1 MRKFILL
8 SILLL
13 IAGSITI
20 FAQRRGSSRG
30 NQARPGSTRNVN
42 SSDRARRSNQN
53 RSFDNQRVS
62 NQRGISNS
70 PNDTRRRRPT
80 KIKKLL
86 SGLHL
91 TAEQKAQT
99 KEILKNAKENGTSK
113 KQTLREIN
121 SILTPRQSNKFV
133 HKIKRIYNNKNT
145 PKPKKLGKLLRGLEL
160 TPQQQAQTKRI
171 LKNARKNDVE
181 KNQVLRQINSILTPE
196 QSRKFKHKIKRIY
209 QNKNE
214 GDGSSSGDSDNSGD
228 SNTRS
233 GG

>member
-13 IAGSITI
+13 IAGSITM
-20 FAQRRGSSRG
+20 FAQRPGSSRG
-30 NQARPGSTRNVN
+30 NRARPTATRNVN
-42 SSDRARRSNQN
+42 SSNRVQRSDTARRG
-53 RSFDNQRVS
+53 S
-62 NQRGISNS
+62 NQRGDSNS
-70 PNDTRRRRPT
+70 PDSTRRRRPT

-86 SGLHL
+86 RGLHL
-91 TAEQKAQT
+91 TDEQKAQT

-133 HKIKRIYNNKNT
+133 HKVKRIYNNKNT

-160 TPQQQAQTKRI
+160 TPEQKAQTKRI

-181 KNQVLRQINSILTPE
+181 KTKVLRQINSILTPE

-209 QNKNE
+209 QTKGG
-214 GDGSSSGDSDNSGD
+214 GDGSASDDSGDSGAEA
-228 SNTRS
+228 